1 MERRP
6 RAPHPLSAA
15 SDRDVTVLMVHYR
28 TPDLLRTAVES
39 FFGQC
44 PDVPMLV
51 FDNGSL
57 GSPEWEASRTLFDEL
72 ESRFAPLLTIERHP
86 RNLFHG
92 PALDLA
98 LRDRIQ
104 TPYAFIL
111 DSDTR
116 TLRSGFLP
124 AMVERLEADERH
136 YAIGVAEQVNERGFK
151 QPGGMRIL
159 LTPYLLLRTALYPRF
174 APIVHHG
181 QPTLFHFRDAQRQG
195 YDLLDFPIESYI
207 EHEWRGTASRF
218 GYRLGWRGRIDYLL
232 NRLGM

>member
-1 MERRP
+1 METGPSGRVGA
-6 RAPHPLSAA
+6 APPIGEQ
-15 SDRDVTVLMVHYR
+15 VTALMVHYR
-28 TPDLLRTAVES
+28 TPDLLRVAVES
-39 FFGQC
+39 FYGQC

-51 FDNGSL
+51 FDNGSI
-57 GSPEWEASRTLFDEL
+57 GSPEGEASRTLFEEL
-72 ESRFAPLLTIERHP
+72 ESRFAPALRIERHP

-98 LRDRIQ
+98 LRDRIE

-116 TLRSGFLP
+116 TLRPGFLP

-136 YAIGVAEQVNERGFK
+136 YAIGAAEQVNERGFK
-151 QPGGMRIL
+151 QAGGMRIL

-174 APIVHHG
+174 EPIVHHG

-195 YDLLDFPIESYI
+195 YVLLDFPIESYI